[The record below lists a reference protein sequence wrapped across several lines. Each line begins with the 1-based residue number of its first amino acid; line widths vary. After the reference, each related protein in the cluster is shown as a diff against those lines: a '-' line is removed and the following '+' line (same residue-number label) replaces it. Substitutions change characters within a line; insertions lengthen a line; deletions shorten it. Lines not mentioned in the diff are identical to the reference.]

1 MDTLS
6 MMTEVMMSREE
17 EMVVVVVAEEAAIT
31 KFGTDWG
38 RDKSAL
44 EMTG

>member
-17 EMVVVVVAEEAAIT
+17 EVVVVAEEAVIT